1 MIFCKKTIN
10 NLRIGDFKMA
20 KEIVG
25 MLLAGGKG
33 TRLGQLTKNVAK
45 PAVPFG
51 GKYRIIDFTLS
62 NLTNS
67 NINTVGVL
75 VQYAPLMLNRH
86 IGMGKPW
93 SLDKLDGG
101 VTVLAPFADQTGASW
116 FEGTA
121 DAITKNIHF
130 IDQYDPEYL
139 LILSGDHI
147 YQMDYQAMLDHHK
160 EKNADAT
167 ISVIEVPFEEASRF
181 GILNTEDDL
190 KIYEFDEKPAVPK
203 NNLASMG
210 IYIFNWKVLRE
221 YLVEDEKDTQSE
233 HDFGNDIIPKMLADN
248 KLLYAYR
255 FDGYWKDVG
264 TIQSY
269 WEANMDLL
277 NEDLSELLN
286 SKTWPT
292 FSHEANLPPQFIGS
306 EANITD
312 SLICPGSFIFGHVEH
327 SVLFSEVTVGNGTF
341 IKDSIIHPKTVIGE
355 NCKIDKAIIMDKI
368 NIPDGTVIDGNTS
381 EEPIVVGPDNLSKFT
396 GGTK

>member
-1 MIFCKKTIN
+1 
-10 NLRIGDFKMA
+10 MA

-101 VTVLAPFADQTGASW
+101 VTVLAPFANQTGASW

-160 EKNADAT
+160 EKYADAT

>member
-1 MIFCKKTIN
+1 
-10 NLRIGDFKMA
+10 MA
-20 KEIVG
+20 NEVVG

-33 TRLGQLTKNVAK
+33 TRLGQLTKNIAK

-62 NLTNS
+62 NLSNS
-67 NINTVGVL
+67 NITTVGVL

-86 IGMGKPW
+86 IGLGKPW
-93 SLDKLDGG
+93 SLDKENGG
-101 VTVLAPFADQTGASW
+101 VSVLAPFANQEGASW

-147 YQMDYQAMLDHHK
+147 YQMDYQKMLDFHK
-160 EKNADAT
+160 EKQADAT
-167 ISVIEVPFEEASRF
+167 ISVIEVPIEEASRF
-181 GILNTEDDL
+181 GILNTEEDL
-190 KIYEFDEKPAVPK
+190 KIYEFDEKPKVPK

-210 IYIFNWKVLRE
+210 IYIFNWRILRE
-221 YLVEDEKDTQSE
+221 YLIADEKDENSE
-233 HDFGNDIIPKMLADN
+233 HDFGHDIIPKMLHDH
-248 KLLYAYR
+248 KRLYAYR

-277 NEDLSELLN
+277 EEDLKELLN

-292 FSHEANLPPQFIGS
+292 YSHEENLPPQYIGKN
-306 EANITD
+306 ADIDN
-312 SLICPGSFIFGHVEH
+312 SLVCPGSFIFGHVNH
-327 SVLFSEVTVGNGTF
+327 SILFSEVTIGEGSQV
-341 IKDSIIHPKTVIGE
+341 IDAIIHPKTEIGK
-355 NCKIDKAIIMDKI
+355 NCIIKKAIIMDNLI
-368 NIPDGTVIDGNTS
+368 IDDGVVIDGS
-381 EEPIVVGPDNLSKFT
+381 EADEPIVVGKNNIHEFT
-396 GGTK
+396 GGEA

>member
-1 MIFCKKTIN
+1 
-10 NLRIGDFKMA
+10 MA

-101 VTVLAPFADQTGASW
+101 VTVLAPFANQTGASW

-355 NCKIDKAIIMDKI
+355 NCKIDKAIIMDRI

>member
-1 MIFCKKTIN
+1 MS
-10 NLRIGDFKMA
+10 
-20 KEIVG
+20 KEVVG

-33 TRLGQLTKNVAK
+33 TRLGQLTKKIAK

-62 NLTNS
+62 NLSNS
-67 NINTVGVL
+67 NIDTVGVL

-93 SLDKLDGG
+93 GLDKQEGG
-101 VTVLAPFADQTGASW
+101 VTVLAPFANQEGASW

-121 DAITKNIHF
+121 DAISKNIHF

-147 YQMDYQAMLDHHK
+147 YQMDYQEMLNFHK
-160 EKNADAT
+160 EKKADAT
-167 ISVIEVPFEEASRF
+167 ISVIEVPMEEASRF

-210 IYIFNWKVLRE
+210 IYIFNWQVLRA
-221 YLVEDEKDTQSE
+221 YLLEDEKDEQSE
-233 HDFGNDIIPKMLADN
+233 HDFGQDIIPKMLNDK

-277 NEDLSELLN
+277 EEDLSKLLN

-292 FSHEANLPPQFIGS
+292 YSHEANLPPQFIG
-306 EANITD
+306 EQAVLND
-312 SLICPGSFIFGHVEH
+312 SLICPGSFISGEVTH
-327 SVLFSEVTVGNGTF
+327 SVLFSEVTVEEGS
-341 IKDSIIHPKTVIGE
+341 IVQDSIVHPRTVIGK
-355 NCKIDKAIIMDKI
+355 NCVVKKAIIMHDI
-368 NIPDGTVIDGNTS
+368 TLPDNTVIDGTEA
-381 EEPIVVGPDNLSKFT
+381 EEPIVVGPSNIDEFT
-396 GGTK
+396 GGKQ

>member
-1 MIFCKKTIN
+1 MST
-10 NLRIGDFKMA
+10 
-20 KEIVG
+20 EVVG

-33 TRLGQLTKNVAK
+33 TRLGQLTKEIAK

-62 NLTNS
+62 NLSNS
-67 NINTVGVL
+67 DISTVGVL

-93 SLDKLDGG
+93 GLDKQDGG
-101 VTVLAPFADQTGASW
+101 VTVLAPFANQTGASW

-147 YQMDYQAMLDHHK
+147 YQMDYQAMLDFHK
-160 EKNADAT
+160 EQQSDAT
-167 ISVIEVPFEEASRF
+167 ISVIEVPIEEASRF

-190 KIYEFDEKPAVPK
+190 KIYEFDEKPKEPK

-221 YLVEDEKDTQSE
+221 YLLKDEQDTTSE
-233 HDFGNDIIPKMLADN
+233 HDFGNDIIPKMLADD
-248 KLLYAYR
+248 KRLYAYR

-277 NEDLSELLN
+277 EEDLAELLN

-292 FSHEANLPPQFIGS
+292 YSHEANLPPQFIGRT
-306 EANITD
+306 ANITN
-312 SLICPGSFIFGHVEH
+312 SLVCPGSFIFGEVTR
-327 SVLFSEVTVGNGTF
+327 SVLFSEVTVEEGAKITE
-341 IKDSIIHPKTVIGE
+341 SIIHPRAVIGKQAVI
-355 NCKIDKAIIMDKI
+355 NKAIIMEGFT
-368 NIPDGTVIDGNTS
+368 IPDHAVVDGSTA
-381 EEPIVVGPDNLSKFT
+381 EEPIVVGPENINDFMS
-396 GGTK
+396 GGK

>member
-1 MIFCKKTIN
+1 
-10 NLRIGDFKMA
+10 MA

-181 GILNTEDDL
+181 GILNTEEDL

-210 IYIFNWKVLRE
+210 IYIFNWQVLRE

-355 NCKIDKAIIMDKI
+355 NCKIDKAIIMHKI
-368 NIPDGTVIDGNTS
+368 NIPDGAVIDGNNS
-381 EEPIVVGPDNLSKFT
+381 EEPIVVGPDNLSEFT
-396 GGTK
+396 GGSK

>member
-1 MIFCKKTIN
+1 
-10 NLRIGDFKMA
+10 MA
-20 KEIVG
+20 NEVVG

-33 TRLGQLTKNVAK
+33 SRLGQLTKNIAK

-62 NLTNS
+62 NLSNS
-67 NINTVGVL
+67 NITTVGVL

-86 IGMGKPW
+86 IGLGKPW
-93 SLDKLDGG
+93 SLDKENGG
-101 VTVLAPFADQTGASW
+101 VSVLAPFANQEGASW

-147 YQMDYQAMLDHHK
+147 YQMDYQKMLDFHK
-160 EKNADAT
+160 ENQADAT
-167 ISVIEVPFEEASRF
+167 ISVIEVPIEEASRF
-181 GILNTEDDL
+181 GILNTEEDL
-190 KIYEFDEKPAVPK
+190 KIYEFDEKPKVPK

-210 IYIFNWKVLRE
+210 IYIFNWRILRE
-221 YLVEDEKDTQSE
+221 YLIADENDENSD
-233 HDFGNDIIPKMLADN
+233 HDFGHDIIPKMLHDH
-248 KLLYAYR
+248 KRLYAYR

-277 NEDLSELLN
+277 DEDLKELLN

-292 FSHEANLPPQFIGS
+292 YSHEENLPPQYIGKN
-306 EANITD
+306 ADIDN
-312 SLICPGSFIFGHVEH
+312 SLVCPGSFIFGHVNH
-327 SVLFSEVTVGNGTF
+327 SILFSEVTVGEGSQVV
-341 IKDSIIHPKTVIGE
+341 DAIIHPKTEIGK
-355 NCKIDKAIIMDKI
+355 NCTIKKAIIMDNLKI
-368 NIPDGTVIDGNTS
+368 EDGIVIDGS
-381 EEPIVVGPDNLSKFT
+381 EADEPIVVGKNNIHEFT
-396 GGTK
+396 GGEA

>member
-1 MIFCKKTIN
+1 
-10 NLRIGDFKMA
+10 MA

-33 TRLGQLTKNVAK
+33 TRLGQLTKKVAK

-147 YQMDYQAMLDHHK
+147 YQMDYQAMLEHHK

-181 GILNTEDDL
+181 GILNTEEDL

-312 SLICPGSFIFGHVEH
+312 SLICSGSFIFGHVEH

-341 IKDSIIHPKTVIGE
+341 IKDSIIHPETVIGE

-368 NIPDGTVIDGNTS
+368 NIPDGTVIDGNNS
-381 EEPIVVGPDNLSKFT
+381 EEPIVVGRDNLSEFT
-396 GGTK
+396 GGSK

>member
-1 MIFCKKTIN
+1 
-10 NLRIGDFKMA
+10 MA

-67 NINTVGVL
+67 NINTVGVT

-181 GILNTEDDL
+181 GILNTEEDL

-327 SVLFSEVTVGNGTF
+327 SVLFSEVTVGNGAF

-355 NCKIDKAIIMDKI
+355 NCKIHKAIIMDKI
-368 NIPDGTVIDGNTS
+368 NIPDGTVIDGNNS
-381 EEPIVVGPDNLSKFT
+381 EEPIVVGPDNLSEFT
-396 GGTK
+396 GGSK

>member
-1 MIFCKKTIN
+1 MS
-10 NLRIGDFKMA
+10 

-33 TRLGQLTKNVAK
+33 TRLGQLTKKIAK

-62 NLTNS
+62 NLSNS
-67 NINTVGVL
+67 NIDTVGVL

-93 SLDKLDGG
+93 GLDKQEGG
-101 VTVLAPFADQTGASW
+101 VTVLAPFANQEGASW

-147 YQMDYQAMLDHHK
+147 YQMDYQQMLDFHK

-167 ISVIEVPFEEASRF
+167 ISVIEVPMEEASRF
-181 GILNTEDDL
+181 GILNTEEDL
-190 KIYEFDEKPAVPK
+190 KIYEFDEKPEVPK

-210 IYIFNWKVLRE
+210 IYIFNWKVLRS
-221 YLVEDEKDTQSE
+221 YLVEDEKDAQSE
-233 HDFGNDIIPKMLADN
+233 HDFGQDIIPKMLDDH

-277 NEDLSELLN
+277 EEDLSKLLN

-292 FSHEANLPPQFIGS
+292 YSHEVNLPPQFIGES
-306 EANITD
+306 AVLND
-312 SLICPGSFIFGHVEH
+312 SLICPGSFISGEVTH
-327 SVLFSEVTVGNGTF
+327 SVLFSEVTVEEGSV
-341 IKDSIIHPKTVIGE
+341 IKDSIIHPRTVIGK
-355 NCKIDKAIIMDKI
+355 NCQITKAIIMHDI
-368 NIPDGTVIDGNTS
+368 TIPDGTVIDGTS
-381 EEPIVVGPDNLSKFT
+381 EEEPIVVGPSNIDEYT
-396 GGTK
+396 GGRQ

>member
-1 MIFCKKTIN
+1 
-10 NLRIGDFKMA
+10 MA

-101 VTVLAPFADQTGASW
+101 VTVLAPFANQTGASW

>member
-1 MIFCKKTIN
+1 
-10 NLRIGDFKMA
+10 MA

-181 GILNTEDDL
+181 GILNTEEDL

-355 NCKIDKAIIMDKI
+355 NCKIHKAIIMDKI
-368 NIPDGTVIDGNTS
+368 NIPDGTVIDGNNS
-381 EEPIVVGPDNLSKFT
+381 EEPIVVGPDNLSQFT
-396 GGTK
+396 GGSK

>member
-1 MIFCKKTIN
+1 MST
-10 NLRIGDFKMA
+10 
-20 KEIVG
+20 EVVG

-33 TRLGQLTKNVAK
+33 TRLGQLTKNIAK

-62 NLTNS
+62 NLSNS
-67 NINTVGVL
+67 EISTVGVL
-75 VQYAPLMLNRH
+75 VQYAPLLLNRH

-93 SLDKLDGG
+93 GLDRQEGG
-101 VTVLAPFADQTGASW
+101 ISVLAPFANQEGASW

-147 YQMDYQAMLDHHK
+147 YQMDYQRMLDFHK
-160 EKNADAT
+160 EKQADAT
-167 ISVIEVPFEEASRF
+167 ISVIEVPLEEASRF
-181 GILNTEDDL
+181 GILNTEEDY

-210 IYIFNWKVLRE
+210 IYIFNWKLLRE
-221 YLVEDEKDTQSE
+221 YLVADEKDPNSE
-233 HDFGNDIIPKMLADN
+233 HDFGNDIIPKMLDN
-248 KLLYAYR
+248 GKQLYAYR

-277 NEDLSELLN
+277 EEDLAQLLN

-292 FSHEANLPPQFIGS
+292 YSHELNLPPQYIG
-306 EANITD
+306 AGAQLKD
-312 SLICPGSFIFGHVEH
+312 SLICPGSFIFGKVNH
-327 SVLFSEVTVGNGTF
+327 SVLFSEV
-341 IKDSIIHPKTVIGE
+341 SIGQGSLIQDAIIQPRTEVGE
-355 NCKIDKAIIMDKI
+355 NCVIKKAIIMHDLK
-368 NIPDGTVIDGNTS
+368 IPDGVTIDGSN
-381 EEPIVVGPDNLSKFT
+381 EAEPIVVGPDNIDDFIN
-396 GGTK
+396 GGK

>member
-1 MIFCKKTIN
+1 
-10 NLRIGDFKMA
+10 MA

-147 YQMDYQAMLDHHK
+147 YQMDYQAMLEHHK

-181 GILNTEDDL
+181 GILNTEEDL

-327 SVLFSEVTVGNGTF
+327 SVLFREVTVGNGTF
-341 IKDSIIHPKTVIGE
+341 IKDSIIHPETVIGE

-368 NIPDGTVIDGNTS
+368 NIPDGTVIDGNNS
-381 EEPIVVGPDNLSKFT
+381 EEPIVVGPDNLSEFT
-396 GGTK
+396 GGSK

>member
-1 MIFCKKTIN
+1 MST
-10 NLRIGDFKMA
+10 
-20 KEIVG
+20 EVVG

-33 TRLGQLTKNVAK
+33 TRLGQLTKNIAK

-62 NLTNS
+62 NLSNS
-67 NINTVGVL
+67 EISTVGVL
-75 VQYAPLMLNRH
+75 VQYAPLLLNRH

-93 SLDKLDGG
+93 GLDRQEGG
-101 VTVLAPFADQTGASW
+101 ISVLAPFANQEGASW

-147 YQMDYQAMLDHHK
+147 YQMDYQRMLDFHK
-160 EKNADAT
+160 EKHADAT
-167 ISVIEVPFEEASRF
+167 ISVIEVPLEEASRF
-181 GILNTEDDL
+181 GILNTEEDY

-210 IYIFNWKVLRE
+210 IYIFNWKLLRE
-221 YLVEDEKDTQSE
+221 YLVEDEKNPNSE
-233 HDFGNDIIPKMLADN
+233 HDFGNDIIPKMLDN
-248 KLLYAYR
+248 GKQLYAYR

-277 NEDLSELLN
+277 EEDLAQLLN

-292 FSHEANLPPQFIGS
+292 YSHELNLPPQYIGA
-306 EANITD
+306 EAELKD
-312 SLICPGSFIFGHVEH
+312 SLICPGSFIFGKVNH
-327 SVLFSEVTVGNGTF
+327 SVLFSEVAIGQGSL
-341 IKDSIIHPKTVIGE
+341 IQDAIIQPRTEVGE
-355 NCKIDKAIIMDKI
+355 NCVIKKAIIMHDLK
-368 NIPDGTVIDGNTS
+368 IPDGVTIDGSN
-381 EEPIVVGPDNLSKFT
+381 EAEPIVVGPDNIDDFIN
-396 GGTK
+396 GGK

>member
-1 MIFCKKTIN
+1 
-10 NLRIGDFKMA
+10 MA
-20 KEIVG
+20 KEVVG

-33 TRLGQLTKNVAK
+33 TRLGQLTKHVAK

-67 NINTVGVL
+67 NIDTVGVL

-93 SLDKLDGG
+93 SLDKQDGG
-101 VTVLAPFADQTGASW
+101 VTVLAPFANQTGASW

-130 IDQYDPEYL
+130 IDQYNPEYL

-160 EKNADAT
+160 EKQADAT
-167 ISVIEVPFEEASRF
+167 ISVIEVPIEEASRF

-190 KIYEFDEKPAVPK
+190 KIYEFDEKPKVPK

-210 IYIFNWKVLRE
+210 IYIFNWKVLRD
-221 YLVEDEKDTQSE
+221 YLIEDEQDSSSE

-248 KLLYAYR
+248 RLLYAYR

-277 NEDLSELLN
+277 EEDLSELLN

-327 SVLFSEVTVGNGTF
+327 SVLFSEVSVGKGTH
-341 IKDSIIHPKTVIGE
+341 IKDAIIHPKTVIGE
-355 NCKIDKAIIMDKI
+355 NCTIEKAIIMNKI
-368 NIPDGTVIDGNTS
+368 EIPDGTVIDGRQSN
-381 EEPIVVGPDNLSKFT
+381 EPIVVGPDNLNEFT
-396 GGTK
+396 NGGLK

>member
-1 MIFCKKTIN
+1 
-10 NLRIGDFKMA
+10 MA
-20 KEIVG
+20 NEVVG

-33 TRLGQLTKNVAK
+33 TRLGQLTKNIAK

-62 NLTNS
+62 NLSNS
-67 NINTVGVL
+67 NITTVGVL

-86 IGMGKPW
+86 IGLGKPW
-93 SLDKLDGG
+93 SLDKENGG
-101 VTVLAPFADQTGASW
+101 VSVLAPFANQEGASW

-147 YQMDYQAMLDHHK
+147 YQMDYQKMLDFHK
-160 EKNADAT
+160 ENQADAT
-167 ISVIEVPFEEASRF
+167 ISVIEVPIEEASRF
-181 GILNTEDDL
+181 GILNTEEDL
-190 KIYEFDEKPAVPK
+190 KIYEFDEKPKVPK

-210 IYIFNWKVLRE
+210 IYIFNWRILRE
-221 YLVEDEKDTQSE
+221 YLIADEKDENSD
-233 HDFGNDIIPKMLADN
+233 HDFGHDIIPKMLHDH
-248 KLLYAYR
+248 KRLYAYR

-277 NEDLSELLN
+277 DEDLKELLN

-292 FSHEANLPPQFIGS
+292 YSHEENLPPQYIGKN
-306 EANITD
+306 ADIDN
-312 SLICPGSFIFGHVEH
+312 SLVCPGSFIFGHVNH
-327 SVLFSEVTVGNGTF
+327 SILFSEVTVGEGSQVV
-341 IKDSIIHPKTVIGE
+341 DAIIHPKTEIGK
-355 NCKIDKAIIMDKI
+355 NCTIKKAIIMDNLKI
-368 NIPDGTVIDGNTS
+368 EDGIVIDGS
-381 EEPIVVGPDNLSKFT
+381 EADEPIVVGKNNIHEFT
-396 GGTK
+396 GGEA

>member
-1 MIFCKKTIN
+1 
-10 NLRIGDFKMA
+10 MA
-20 KEIVG
+20 KEVVG

-67 NINTVGVL
+67 NIDTVGVL

-93 SLDKLDGG
+93 SLDKQDGG
-101 VTVLAPFADQTGASW
+101 VTVLAPFANQTGASW

-130 IDQYDPEYL
+130 IDQYNPEYL

-160 EKNADAT
+160 EKQADAT
-167 ISVIEVPFEEASRF
+167 ISVIEVPIEEASRF

-190 KIYEFDEKPAVPK
+190 KIYEFDEKPEVPK

-221 YLVEDEKDTQSE
+221 YLIEDEQDNTSE

-248 KLLYAYR
+248 RLLYAYR

-277 NEDLSELLN
+277 QEDLSELLN

-292 FSHEANLPPQFIGS
+292 FSHEANLPPQFIGG

-327 SVLFSEVTVGNGTF
+327 SVLFSEVTVGKGTH
-341 IKDSIIHPKTVIGE
+341 IKDAIIHPKTVIGE
-355 NCKIDKAIIMDKI
+355 NCTIEKAIIMNKI
-368 NIPDGTVIDGNTS
+368 EIPDGTVIDGTQSN
-381 EEPIVVGPDNLSKFT
+381 EPIVVGPDNLNEFT
-396 GGTK
+396 NGGLK

>member
-1 MIFCKKTIN
+1 MST
-10 NLRIGDFKMA
+10 
-20 KEIVG
+20 EVVG

-33 TRLGQLTKNVAK
+33 TRLGQLTKNIAK

-62 NLTNS
+62 NLSNS
-67 NINTVGVL
+67 EISTVGVL
-75 VQYAPLMLNRH
+75 VQYAPLLLNRH

-93 SLDKLDGG
+93 GLDRQEGG
-101 VTVLAPFADQTGASW
+101 ISVLAPFANQEGASW

-147 YQMDYQAMLDHHK
+147 YQMDYQRMLDFHK
-160 EKNADAT
+160 EKHADAT
-167 ISVIEVPFEEASRF
+167 ISVIEVPLEEASRF
-181 GILNTEDDL
+181 GILNTEEDY

-210 IYIFNWKVLRE
+210 IYIFNWKLLRE
-221 YLVEDEKDTQSE
+221 YLVEDEKDPNSE
-233 HDFGNDIIPKMLADN
+233 HDFGNDIIPKMLDN
-248 KLLYAYR
+248 GKQLYAYR

-277 NEDLSELLN
+277 EEDLAQLLN

-292 FSHEANLPPQFIGS
+292 YSHELNLPPQYIGA
-306 EANITD
+306 EAELKD
-312 SLICPGSFIFGHVEH
+312 SLICPGSFIFGKVNH
-327 SVLFSEVTVGNGTF
+327 SVLFSEVAIRQGSL
-341 IKDSIIHPKTVIGE
+341 IQDAIIQPRTEVGE
-355 NCKIDKAIIMDKI
+355 NCVIKKAIIMHDLM
-368 NIPDGTVIDGNTS
+368 IPDGVTIDGSN
-381 EEPIVVGPDNLSKFT
+381 EAEPIVVGPDNIDDFIK
-396 GGTK
+396 GGK

>member
-1 MIFCKKTIN
+1 MT
-10 NLRIGDFKMA
+10 MA
-20 KEIVG
+20 NEVVG

-33 TRLGQLTKNVAK
+33 TRLGQLTKNIAK

-62 NLTNS
+62 NLSNS
-67 NINTVGVL
+67 NITTVGVL

-86 IGMGKPW
+86 IGLGKPW
-93 SLDKLDGG
+93 SLDKENGG
-101 VTVLAPFADQTGASW
+101 VSVLAPFANQEGASW

-147 YQMDYQAMLDHHK
+147 YQMDYQKMLDFHK
-160 EKNADAT
+160 EKQADAT
-167 ISVIEVPFEEASRF
+167 ISVIEVPIEEASRF
-181 GILNTEDDL
+181 GILNTEEDL
-190 KIYEFDEKPAVPK
+190 KIYEFDEKPKVPK

-210 IYIFNWKVLRE
+210 IYIFNWRILRE
-221 YLVEDEKDTQSE
+221 YLIADEKDENSE
-233 HDFGNDIIPKMLADN
+233 HDFGHDIIPKMLHDH
-248 KLLYAYR
+248 KRLYAYR

-277 NEDLSELLN
+277 EEDLKELLN

-292 FSHEANLPPQFIGS
+292 YSHEENLPPQYIGKN
-306 EANITD
+306 ADIDN
-312 SLICPGSFIFGHVEH
+312 SLVCPGSFIFGHVNH
-327 SVLFSEVTVGNGTF
+327 SILFSEVTIGEGSQV
-341 IKDSIIHPKTVIGE
+341 IDAIIHPKTEIGK
-355 NCKIDKAIIMDKI
+355 NCIIKKAIIMDNLI
-368 NIPDGTVIDGNTS
+368 IDDGVVIDGS
-381 EEPIVVGPDNLSKFT
+381 EADEPIVVGKNNIHEFT
-396 GGTK
+396 GGEA

>member
-1 MIFCKKTIN
+1 
-10 NLRIGDFKMA
+10 MA

-368 NIPDGTVIDGNTS
+368 NIPDGTVIDGNNS
-381 EEPIVVGPDNLSKFT
+381 EEPIVVGPDNLSEFT

>member
-1 MIFCKKTIN
+1 
-10 NLRIGDFKMA
+10 MA

>member
-1 MIFCKKTIN
+1 
-10 NLRIGDFKMA
+10 MA

-181 GILNTEDDL
+181 GILNTEEDL

-327 SVLFSEVTVGNGTF
+327 SVLFSEVTVGNGAF

-355 NCKIDKAIIMDKI
+355 NCKIHKAIIMDKI
-368 NIPDGTVIDGNTS
+368 NIPDGTVIDGNNS
-381 EEPIVVGPDNLSKFT
+381 EEPIVVGPDNLSEFT
-396 GGTK
+396 GGSK

>member
-1 MIFCKKTIN
+1 MDEV
-10 NLRIGDFKMA
+10 GDIMSN
-20 KEIVG
+20 EVVG

-33 TRLGQLTKNVAK
+33 TRLGQLTKNIAK

-62 NLTNS
+62 NLSNS
-67 NINTVGVL
+67 NISTVGVL

-86 IGMGKPW
+86 IGLGKPW
-93 SLDKLDGG
+93 SLDKQDGG
-101 VTVLAPFADQTGASW
+101 VSVLAPFADQEGASW

-147 YQMDYQAMLDHHK
+147 YQMDYQQMLDFHK
-160 EKNADAT
+160 EKQADAT
-167 ISVIEVPFEEASRF
+167 ISVIEVPIEEASRF
-181 GILNTEDDL
+181 GILNTEADL
-190 KIYEFDEKPAVPK
+190 KIYEFDEKPQHPK

-221 YLVEDEKDTQSE
+221 YLIADEQDTQSE
-233 HDFGNDIIPKMLADN
+233 HDFGNDIIPKMLDAN

-255 FDGYWKDVG
+255 FEGYWKDVG

-277 NEDLSELLN
+277 EEDLKELLN
-286 SKTWPT
+286 SKSWPT
-292 FSHEANLPPQFIGS
+292 YSHEENLPPQYVGTH
-306 EANITD
+306 ANID
-312 SLICPGSFIFGHVEH
+312 NSLVCPGSFIFGHVDH
-327 SVLFSEVTVGNGTF
+327 SVLFSEVTVGEGAVVQ
-341 IKDSIIHPKTVIGE
+341 DAIIHPKTVIGKA
-355 NCKIDKAIIMDKI
+355 CTIRKAIIMDNLI
-368 NIPDGTVIDGNTS
+368 IPDGVTIDGTK
-381 EEPIVVGPDNLSKFT
+381 EQEPIVVGPKNIHEFT
-396 GGTK
+396 GGHA

>member
-1 MIFCKKTIN
+1 MT
-10 NLRIGDFKMA
+10 

-67 NINTVGVL
+67 NIDTVGVL

-190 KIYEFDEKPAVPK
+190 KIYEFDEKPAEPK

-210 IYIFNWKVLRE
+210 IYIFNWKVLRD
-221 YLVEDEKDTQSE
+221 YLIEDEKDSQSE

-255 FDGYWKDVG
+255 FEGYWKDVG

-327 SVLFSEVTVGNGTF
+327 SVLFSEVTVG
-341 IKDSIIHPKTVIGE
+341 KDTYINESIIHPKTNVGE
-355 NCKIDKAIIMDKI
+355 HCKIEKAIIMDNI
-368 NIPDGTVIDGNTS
+368 DIPDGTVIDGNNS
-381 EEPIVVGPDNLSKFT
+381 EEPIVVGPDNLSEFT
-396 GGTK
+396 GGSK

>member
-1 MIFCKKTIN
+1 MST
-10 NLRIGDFKMA
+10 
-20 KEIVG
+20 EVVG

-33 TRLGQLTKNVAK
+33 TRLGQLTKKIAK

-62 NLTNS
+62 NLSNS
-67 NINTVGVL
+67 EISTVGVL
-75 VQYAPLMLNRH
+75 VQYAPLLLNRH

-93 SLDKLDGG
+93 GLDRQEGG
-101 VTVLAPFADQTGASW
+101 ISVLAPFANQEGASW

-147 YQMDYQAMLDHHK
+147 YQMDYQRMLDFHK

-167 ISVIEVPFEEASRF
+167 ISVIEVPMEDASRF
-181 GILNTEDDL
+181 GILNTEEDY
-190 KIYEFDEKPAVPK
+190 KIYEFDEKPEVPK

-210 IYIFNWKVLRE
+210 IYIFNWKLLRE
-221 YLVEDEKDTQSE
+221 YLVEDEKDPNSE
-233 HDFGNDIIPKMLADN
+233 HDFGNDIIPKMLDN
-248 KLLYAYR
+248 DKQLYAYR

-269 WEANMDLL
+269 WEATMDLL
-277 NEDLSELLN
+277 EEDLAELLN

-292 FSHEANLPPQFIGS
+292 YSHELNLPPQYIGE
-306 EANITD
+306 EAELKD
-312 SLICPGSFIFGHVEH
+312 SLVCPGSFIFGKVNH
-327 SVLFSEVTVGNGTF
+327 SVLFSEVSIG
-341 IKDSIIHPKTVIGE
+341 KDTLIQDAIIQPRTEVGE
-355 NCKIDKAIIMDKI
+355 NCVIKKAIIMHDLE
-368 NIPDGTVIDGNTS
+368 IPNGVTIDGSN
-381 EEPIVVGPDNLSKFT
+381 EAEPIVVGPENIDDYIN
-396 GGTK
+396 GGK

>member
-1 MIFCKKTIN
+1 
-10 NLRIGDFKMA
+10 MA
-20 KEIVG
+20 KEVVG

-67 NINTVGVL
+67 NIDTVGVL

-93 SLDKLDGG
+93 SLDKQDGG
-101 VTVLAPFADQTGASW
+101 VTVLAPFANQTGASW

-130 IDQYDPEYL
+130 IDQYNPEYL

-160 EKNADAT
+160 EKQADAT
-167 ISVIEVPFEEASRF
+167 ISVIEVPIEEASRF

-190 KIYEFDEKPAVPK
+190 KIYEFDEKPEVPK

-221 YLVEDEKDTQSE
+221 YLIEDEQDNTSE

-248 KLLYAYR
+248 RLLYAYR

-277 NEDLSELLN
+277 QEDLSELLN

-327 SVLFSEVTVGNGTF
+327 SVLFSEVTVGKGTH
-341 IKDSIIHPKTVIGE
+341 IKDAIIHPKTVIGE
-355 NCKIDKAIIMDKI
+355 NCTIEKAIIMNKI
-368 NIPDGTVIDGNTS
+368 EIPDGTVIDGTQSN
-381 EEPIVVGPDNLSKFT
+381 EPIVVGPDNLNEFT
-396 GGTK
+396 NGGLK

>member
-1 MIFCKKTIN
+1 
-10 NLRIGDFKMA
+10 MA

-181 GILNTEDDL
+181 GILNTEEDL

-292 FSHEANLPPQFIGS
+292 FSHEANLPPQFIGN

-327 SVLFSEVTVGNGTF
+327 SVLFSEVTVGNGAF

-355 NCKIDKAIIMDKI
+355 NCKIHKAIIMDKI
-368 NIPDGTVIDGNTS
+368 NIPDGTVIDGNNS
-381 EEPIVVGPDNLSKFT
+381 EEPIVVGPDNLSEFT
-396 GGTK
+396 GGSK

>member
-1 MIFCKKTIN
+1 
-10 NLRIGDFKMA
+10 MA

-101 VTVLAPFADQTGASW
+101 VTVLAPFANQTGASW

-327 SVLFSEVTVGNGTF
+327 SVLFSEVTVGKGTF

>member
-1 MIFCKKTIN
+1 M
-10 NLRIGDFKMA
+10 D

-368 NIPDGTVIDGNTS
+368 NIPDGSVIDGNTS
-381 EEPIVVGPDNLSKFT
+381 EEPIVVGPDNLSEFT

>member
-1 MIFCKKTIN
+1 MST
-10 NLRIGDFKMA
+10 
-20 KEIVG
+20 EVVG

-33 TRLGQLTKNVAK
+33 TRLGQLTKNIAK

-62 NLTNS
+62 NLSNS
-67 NINTVGVL
+67 EISTVGVL
-75 VQYAPLMLNRH
+75 VQYAPLLLNRH

-93 SLDKLDGG
+93 GLDRQEGG
-101 VTVLAPFADQTGASW
+101 ISVLAPFANQEGASW

-147 YQMDYQAMLDHHK
+147 YQMDYQRMLDFHK
-160 EKNADAT
+160 EKQADAT
-167 ISVIEVPFEEASRF
+167 ISVIEVPLEEASRF
-181 GILNTEDDL
+181 GILNTEEDY

-210 IYIFNWKVLRE
+210 IYIFNWKLLRE
-221 YLVEDEKDTQSE
+221 YLVADEKNPNSE
-233 HDFGNDIIPKMLADN
+233 HDFGNDIIPKMLDN
-248 KLLYAYR
+248 GKQLYAYR

-277 NEDLSELLN
+277 EEDLAQLLN

-292 FSHEANLPPQFIGS
+292 YSHELNLPPQYIGA
-306 EANITD
+306 EAELKD
-312 SLICPGSFIFGHVEH
+312 SLICPGSFIFGKVNH
-327 SVLFSEVTVGNGTF
+327 SVLFSEV
-341 IKDSIIHPKTVIGE
+341 SIGQGSLIQDAIIQPRTEVGE
-355 NCKIDKAIIMDKI
+355 NCVIKKAIIMHDLK
-368 NIPDGTVIDGNTS
+368 IPDGVTIDGSN
-381 EEPIVVGPDNLSKFT
+381 EAEPIVVGPDNIDDFIN
-396 GGTK
+396 GGK

>member
-1 MIFCKKTIN
+1 MST
-10 NLRIGDFKMA
+10 
-20 KEIVG
+20 EVVG

-33 TRLGQLTKNVAK
+33 TRLGQLTKNIAK

-62 NLTNS
+62 NLSNS
-67 NINTVGVL
+67 EISTVGVL
-75 VQYAPLMLNRH
+75 VQYAPLLLNRH

-93 SLDKLDGG
+93 GLDRQEGG
-101 VTVLAPFADQTGASW
+101 ISVLAPFANQEGASW

-147 YQMDYQAMLDHHK
+147 YQMDYQRMLDFHK
-160 EKNADAT
+160 EKHADAT
-167 ISVIEVPFEEASRF
+167 ISVIEVPLEEASRF
-181 GILNTEDDL
+181 GILNTEEDY

-210 IYIFNWKVLRE
+210 IYIFNWKLLRE
-221 YLVEDEKDTQSE
+221 YLVEDEKNPNSE
-233 HDFGNDIIPKMLADN
+233 HDFGNDIIPKMLDN
-248 KLLYAYR
+248 GKQLYAYR

-277 NEDLSELLN
+277 EEDLAQLLD

-292 FSHEANLPPQFIGS
+292 YSHELNLPPQYIGA
-306 EANITD
+306 EAELKD
-312 SLICPGSFIFGHVEH
+312 SLICPGSFIFGKVNH
-327 SVLFSEVTVGNGTF
+327 SVLFNEVAIGQGSL
-341 IKDSIIHPKTVIGE
+341 IQDAIIQPRTEVGE
-355 NCKIDKAIIMDKI
+355 NCVIKKAIIMHDLK
-368 NIPDGTVIDGNTS
+368 IPDGVTIDGSN
-381 EEPIVVGPDNLSKFT
+381 EAEPIVVGPDNIDDFIN
-396 GGTK
+396 GGK

>member
-1 MIFCKKTIN
+1 
-10 NLRIGDFKMA
+10 MA

-181 GILNTEDDL
+181 GILNTEEDL

-368 NIPDGTVIDGNTS
+368 NIPDGTVIDGNNS
-381 EEPIVVGPDNLSKFT
+381 EEPIVVGPDNLSEFT
-396 GGTK
+396 GGSK

>member
-1 MIFCKKTIN
+1 
-10 NLRIGDFKMA
+10 MA
-20 KEIVG
+20 NEVVG

-33 TRLGQLTKNVAK
+33 TRLGQLTKNIAK

-62 NLTNS
+62 NLSNS
-67 NINTVGVL
+67 NITTVGVL

-86 IGMGKPW
+86 IGLGKPW
-93 SLDKLDGG
+93 SLDKENGG
-101 VTVLAPFADQTGASW
+101 VSVLAPFANQEGASW

-147 YQMDYQAMLDHHK
+147 YQMDYQKMLDFHK
-160 EKNADAT
+160 EKQADAT
-167 ISVIEVPFEEASRF
+167 ISVIEVPIEEASRF
-181 GILNTEDDL
+181 GILNTEEDL
-190 KIYEFDEKPAVPK
+190 KIYEFDEKPKVPK

-210 IYIFNWKVLRE
+210 IYIFNWRILRE
-221 YLVEDEKDTQSE
+221 YLIADEKDENSE
-233 HDFGNDIIPKMLADN
+233 HDFGHDIIPKMLHDY
-248 KLLYAYR
+248 KRLYAYR

-277 NEDLSELLN
+277 EEDLKELLN

-292 FSHEANLPPQFIGS
+292 YSHEENLPPQYIGKN
-306 EANITD
+306 ADIDN
-312 SLICPGSFIFGHVEH
+312 SLVCPGSFIFGHVNH
-327 SVLFSEVTVGNGTF
+327 SILFSEVTIGEGSQV
-341 IKDSIIHPKTVIGE
+341 IDAIIHPKTEIGK
-355 NCKIDKAIIMDKI
+355 NCIIKKAIIMDNLKI
-368 NIPDGTVIDGNTS
+368 DDGVVIDGS
-381 EEPIVVGPDNLSKFT
+381 EADEPIVVGKNNIYEFT
-396 GGTK
+396 GGEA

>member
-1 MIFCKKTIN
+1 MST
-10 NLRIGDFKMA
+10 
-20 KEIVG
+20 EVVG

-33 TRLGQLTKNVAK
+33 TRLGQLTKKIAK

-62 NLTNS
+62 NLSNS
-67 NINTVGVL
+67 EISTVGVL
-75 VQYAPLMLNRH
+75 VQYAPLLLNRH

-93 SLDKLDGG
+93 GLDRQEGG
-101 VTVLAPFADQTGASW
+101 ISVLAPFANQEGASW

-147 YQMDYQAMLDHHK
+147 YQMDYQRMLDFHK

-167 ISVIEVPFEEASRF
+167 ISVIEVPMEDASRF
-181 GILNTEDDL
+181 GILNTEEDY
-190 KIYEFDEKPAVPK
+190 KIYEFDEKPEVPK

-210 IYIFNWKVLRE
+210 IYIFNWKLLRE
-221 YLVEDEKDTQSE
+221 YLVEDEKDPNSE
-233 HDFGNDIIPKMLADN
+233 HDFGNDIIPKMLDN
-248 KLLYAYR
+248 DKQLYAYR

-277 NEDLSELLN
+277 EEDLAELLN

-292 FSHEANLPPQFIGS
+292 YSHELNLPPQYIGE
-306 EANITD
+306 EAELKD
-312 SLICPGSFIFGHVEH
+312 SLVCPGSFIFGKVNH
-327 SVLFSEVTVGNGTF
+327 SVLFSEVSIG
-341 IKDSIIHPKTVIGE
+341 KDTLIQDAIIQPRTEVGE
-355 NCKIDKAIIMDKI
+355 NCVIKKAIIMHDLE
-368 NIPDGTVIDGNTS
+368 IPDGVTIDGSN
-381 EEPIVVGPDNLSKFT
+381 EAEPIVVGPENIDDYIN
-396 GGTK
+396 GGK